1 MTEKPSEA
9 TLVSQL
15 TRAMDGVEQA
25 RLGLME
31 AAKALDEFGHDRILH
46 RDVLLAMDECR
57 DFQARLTEF
66 VAEEDGEGG
75 HR

>member
-1 MTEKPSEA
+1 M
-9 TLVSQL
+9 VSQL

-25 RLGLME
+25 RLGLLE
-31 AAKALDEFGHDRILH
+31 AAKALDEFGADRILH
-46 RDVLLAMDECR
+46 RDVVMAMDECR

-66 VAEEDGEGG
+66 VADEDS

>member
-1 MTEKPSEA
+1 MSGDRISEE
-9 TLVSQL
+9 TMVSQL

-25 RLGLME
+25 RLGLLE
-31 AAKALDEFGHDRILH
+31 AAKALDEFGADRILH
-46 RDVLLAMDECR
+46 RDVVMAMDECR

-66 VAEEDGEGG
+66 VADEDG